1 MCPQV
6 YETATS
12 EGKHIVLRASHAP
25 TLEHYYDPG
34 APVQRTLMREPL
46 RPAIVGSEFESE
58 LLPFSPQKPKPSNSA
73 IHFWQS

>member
-1 MCPQV
+1 MCTQV

-12 EGKHIVLRASHAP
+12 EGKHIVLRASHAH

-34 APVQRTLMREPL
+34 APIQRTLMRETL
-46 RPAIVGSEFESE
+46 RPAIVGSEFE
-58 LLPFSPQKPKPSNSA
+58 LLPFSPQKPKPSNSV